1 MTRYYISLL
10 TIEMDFLKT
19 IKEYSENC
27 TIHGISYIGNV
38 QHVLERV
45 FWIIVV
51 TVGIALAMF
60 FSVEAYLAWRES
72 PLITSVSTT
81 ALPIED
87 LDWPSV
93 TICNQGRVLGL
104 TSRVFKQ
111 Q

>member
-1 MTRYYISLL
+1 
-10 TIEMDFLKT
+10 MDFLKT

-45 FWIIVV
+45 FWIVVV

-60 FSVEAYLAWRES
+60 FSVEAYLARGDS

-87 LDWPSV
+87 LQIDEW
-93 TICNQGRVLGL
+93 TIEQMN
-104 TSRVFKQ
+104 KQ
-111 Q
+111 TNN